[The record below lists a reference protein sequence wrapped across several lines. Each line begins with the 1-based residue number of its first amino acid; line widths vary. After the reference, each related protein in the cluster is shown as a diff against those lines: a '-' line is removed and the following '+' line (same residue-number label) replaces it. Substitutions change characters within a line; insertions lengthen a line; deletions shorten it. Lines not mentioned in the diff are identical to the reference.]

1 MVVAEAVLAAAA
13 AGTEEPLGQ
22 PEQVWPV
29 AVAELAFVDAGTE
42 EPLGQQEQGWPVAVA
57 VTVAVAGVAVAAA
70 VVPEAAGSDS
80 GAGDTV
86 ELFAAWFPKFAGF
99 GGDYFFARLR
109 ARGLNGQK

>member
-1 MVVAEAVLAAAA
+1 MAVAVLAAAA
-13 AGTEEPLGQ
+13 A
-22 PEQVWPV
+22 
-29 AVAELAFVDAGTE
+29 AGTE

-57 VTVAVAGVAVAAA
+57 VAGIAVAAA

-86 ELFAAWFPKFAGF
+86 ELFAARFPKFAGF
-99 GGDYFFARLR
+99 GGDYFFVRLR